1 MQTPSTVFIKIADY
15 DLSALPENAR
25 DPNSPGFADTL
36 IRHVSDD
43 YAADGMFAKVS
54 IEQDT
59 LIIAEDMEAKAKSDE
74 GLDALQRG
82 VYATGKTIF
91 EALLSE
97 HPNNAIVLYNL
108 GTT

>member
-25 DPNSPGFADTL
+25 NPNSPGFADTL

-43 YAADGMFAKVS
+43 YAVDGMFAKVS

-74 GLDALQRG
+74 GL
-82 VYATGKTIF
+82 
-91 EALLSE
+91 LS
-97 HPNNAIVLYNL
+97 
-108 GTT
+108 